1 MGVGQTSEGGVT
13 EVKAVKVYVD
23 SEGLRKEIFLAGHK
37 LCTLAR
43 AVHCG
48 ESTISNC
55 LTEGKINPALLER
68 ICAECGCDPAEFRG
82 DPVPR
87 KAYKPRKRGPKQD
100 LELKS
105 DLPPLPPLS
114 PEAVENLIAAIV
126 YQAKKDY
133 IRLYKMAIRQKPVSR
148 WQIRS
153 SGNTSL
159 DRIEAEL
166 MHPNSYFR
174 NVIIGN
180 IADPDT
186 AVKILISQW
195 RKEAQEGWK

>member
-23 SEGLRKEIFLAGHK
+23 SEGLRKEIFLSGHK

-43 AVHCG
+43 AVHCE

-55 LTEGKINPALLER
+55 LAEGKINPALLER
-68 ICAECGCDPAEFRG
+68 ICAECGCDPEEFRG

-105 DLPPLPPLS
+105 DLPPLPPLT

-133 IRLYKMAIRQKPVSR
+133 IRLYKMAVRDKTASR
-148 WQIRS
+148 WQYRA
-153 SGNTSL
+153 SGCTSL
-159 DRIEAEL
+159 EKIETEL
-166 MHPNSYFR
+166 LHPKSYFR

-186 AVKILISQW
+186 AVKFLIAKW
-195 RKEAQEGWK
+195 RKEALEGWK

>member
-1 MGVGQTSEGGVT
+1 MGVGQNIEG
-13 EVKAVKVYVD
+13 KMKVFID
-23 SEGLRKEIFLAGHK
+23 SEGLRKEIFLSGHK
-37 LCTLAR
+37 ICTLAM
-43 AVHCG
+43 AVDCG
-48 ESTISNC
+48 ATTISNS
-55 LTEGKINPALLER
+55 LNEGKMNPQLLER

-82 DPVPR
+82 EVVPR
-87 KAYKPRKRGPKQD
+87 KTYIPVKRKPPKD
-100 LELKS
+100 LELKT
-105 DLPPLPPLS
+105 DLPPLPPLT

-153 SGNTSL
+153 SGNSSL

>member
-13 EVKAVKVYVD
+13 EVNAVKVYVD

-114 PEAVENLIAAIV
+114 PEAVEALIAAIV

-153 SGNTSL
+153 SGNSSL

-166 MHPNSYFR
+166 LHPNSYFR

-180 IADPDT
+180 IADPDA